1 MKTIYSVM
9 KDSDLDDQQM
19 TEEEREDYER
29 QREKY
34 GSDD

>member
-1 MKTIYSVM
+1 MLEDKN
-9 KDSDLDDQQM
+9 LDDQQM